1 VNVVLASA
9 SASRAMVLSSAGVLF
24 EVQPAQIDE
33 DAVKAQMLAKHAS
46 AEGIALELAERK
58 ALDVSKARLDDLIVA
73 GDQVLWFEGRL
84 VSKCANLDEA
94 RELLRRLRG
103 SQHVLVGGLVLAR
116 AGNAL
121 WRHTSKA
128 EMTMRAFSDAFLE
141 DYLAREGEAVLSSVG
156 CYRLEGLGAQMFAS
170 IDGNY
175 FAVLGLDLLPLLGAL
190 RDQGAI
196 AA

>member
-1 VNVVLASA
+1 M
-9 SASRAMVLSSAGVLF
+9 R
-24 EVQPAQIDE
+24 PAQIDE
-33 DAVKAQMLAKHAS
+33 DATKARMLANRAS
-46 AEGIALELAERK
+46 PEAIALELAEQK
-58 ALDVSKARLDDLIVA
+58 ALDVSKACPGDLIVA
-73 GDQVLWFEGRL
+73 GDQVLWFEGQL
-84 VSKCANLDEA
+84 VSKCASVDEA

-103 SQHVLVGGLVLAR
+103 HQHALVGGLVLAK
-116 AGNAL
+116 AGKAL
-121 WRHTSKA
+121 LRHASKA

-175 FAVLGLDLLPLLGAL
+175 FAILGLDLLPLLDAL